1 MDKWVNIAVKKFILR
16 WLWSHFP
23 FFFFYLSLCQ
33 EWDNAVNQ
41 ILEQFSESVSLV
53 QDISFRPLIGQQD
66 QSSCLAADGRHS
78 AVGRLIGQ
86 PSAQSSMI
94 GQLPGPSMRAGANE
108 GAWDSTLSRMIDR
121 LSHQPCSLWS
131 SGGRDFYS
139 SQLMGRLGVE
149 QSSVSFD
156 EAQEDSR
163 MRPLIGQ
170 LDESGVRRPGSTGT
184 KKVVIAV

>member
-1 MDKWVNIAVKKFILR
+1 MF
-16 WLWSHFP
+16 
-23 FFFFYLSLCQ
+23 CQ

-41 ILEQFSESVSLV
+41 ILQQFSESVSLV
-53 QDISFRPLIGQQD
+53 QDISFRPLIGQLAD
-66 QSSCLAADGRHS
+66 QSSCLVAEGRDS
-78 AVGRLIGQ
+78 AVARLIGQ

-94 GQLPGPSMRAGANE
+94 GQLPGSSLRVGANQ

-139 SQLMGRLGVE
+139 SQLMGRLGLE

-156 EAQEDSR
+156 EAQEESR

-170 LDESGVRRPGSTGT
+170 LDESGVQRPGSSGT
-184 KKVVIAV
+184 EMDFLLLGVKITIHLYSARMLQ